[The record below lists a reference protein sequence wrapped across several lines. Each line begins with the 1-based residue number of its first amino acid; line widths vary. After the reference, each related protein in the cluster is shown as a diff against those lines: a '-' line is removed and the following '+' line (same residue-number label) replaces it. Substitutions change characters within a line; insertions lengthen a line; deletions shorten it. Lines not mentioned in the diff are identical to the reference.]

1 LQAPRGPTTITAMEG
16 FTPATRAWFDA
27 TFEAPTPVQT
37 EGWRHIAA
45 GDHVLL
51 IAPTGSGK
59 TLAAFLWAIDALSRA
74 PADAP
79 PGVRVLYVSPL
90 KALVYDIE
98 RNLRAPLAG
107 IERASHQHRAA
118 ARLPRVGVRT
128 GDSSAKDRRDLAKHP
143 PEILVTTPESLYLLL
158 GSAARETLR
167 TVQTVIID
175 EIHALAPTKR
185 GAHLALSLERLALL
199 TPAEPQRVGLSATVR
214 PPELVA
220 RFLGGD
226 RHVAIVDASAR
237 PAMDLRIEV
246 PVPDMTRPADGVD
259 GAPEGPYT
267 DAERRTSVWPA
278 IQPRLLELIRA
289 HRTTIVFV
297 NSRGLCERLAQRLN
311 ELAGTDLVGA
321 HHGSVSHHQRR
332 AVEEA
337 LKAGTIRAIVAT
349 SSLELGIDMGAV
361 DLVLL
366 VESPGAVSSGP
377 PAHRARRARCGAGL
391 QGAHLPEAPWGPA
404 GGHRGGGPHGR
415 RRHRGAAAAA
425 QPARC
430 APQQIVAMVSIEDVR
445 LRDLESMVRRSANFR
460 ELSHEL
466 LAGVLDMLAGR
477 YPSTDFADLRPR
489 LVWNRDTD
497 TLTARKGSKTLAAT
511 SGGTIPDRGLFGV
524 HLGPDGPRVG
534 ELDEEMVHESLPGQ
548 TFMLGASTWRIE
560 EITRDRVVV
569 SAAPGEPGR
578 LPFWHGEGPGRP
590 SSWGA
595 RSAPSHASWARGAGR
610 RRRVARGPVG
620 PGRLAARNLSRY
632 LDEQREATGTLPT
645 DRAITVERFRDELGD
660 WRVCILSPFGARVH
674 APWALALEARL
685 SADSGFDVQT
695 MWTDDGIVLRFVET
709 EQSLGDGGPDLDTLL
724 PDPEQVESMVVE
736 QLGHSSLFAAQFR
749 ENAARALLLPRRHP
763 GSRTP
768 LWAQRLKA
776 QRLLAVA
783 KGFPAFPIVLE
794 TYRACL
800 QDIMDLPALTELLS
814 AIRRRD
820 VRVDVVDTASASP
833 FARSLVFAFVAAT
846 LYEGDAPLAE
856 RRAHALT
863 LDRHMLRELLG
874 HEQLRELLD
883 AAVLDLLES
892 ELQLLA
898 EGFQARHADGLHDVL
913 RRLGD
918 LDEAELCAR
927 SEAAE
932 DPTRAWLAEL
942 VAARRA
948 LPLRIGAESRFI
960 AIEDTGLYRDALG
973 CQPPRGVPL
982 CFLDPVDAALPALLQ
997 RYARTHG
1004 PFVARDVARRYA
1016 LRPPQVEAVLAGL
1029 EAAGQL
1035 MRGELR
1041 PGGTEPE
1048 WCDVEVLRRARLRTL
1063 AKLRHEVAPVDA
1075 AVLARF
1081 LPAWH
1086 GIGDD
1091 ARGGPERLLAA
1102 IAQLEGLPLSFRDL
1116 EHAILPARVRD
1127 FQPRMLDELGALGQL
1142 VWVGQGALGPKD
1154 GKVALLRR
1162 ERAALLLDPPA
1173 PYEPPSP
1180 VHAALMAQFAARGA
1194 SFFHELHLACVR
1206 TLGDLREKDVLD
1218 ALWDLVWAGL
1228 VTNDTFQP
1236 LRALGGTKSASTRR
1250 PGPQRA
1256 SLAGGRWSLLADQ
1269 LGAAP
1274 SATERAHARATTL
1287 LERHGVLTREGRRL
1301 RAAHRR
1307 LRRHLQGAARD
1318 GGGRAHPPGLLRR
1331 GPGRRA
1337 VRVARRRGPPPL
1349 RAARARG
1356 GRRPPD
1362 GAAPRQRRP
1371 RLPVRRHAALA
1382 GGARERRPPPPRG
1395 RRAGRRHRRRGGGLR
1410 GPRPQVADHVR
1421 GAERPGPRRAAGRR
1435 PATAGPPSARAR
1447 APRRDHRRPASAAG
1461 APGRRSARSRLR
1473 ERPQGAVARGGLR
1486 GAERART
1493 PAGLQLAGS
1502 DQLACANGRSASYYG
1517 ANWHG
1522 PRRGTRRNRVTG
1534 NVPAGTA
1541 TLREF
1546 AKPHTAVRTADRGV

>member
-1 LQAPRGPTTITAMEG
+1 MDAFGH
-16 FTPATRAWFDA
+16 ATRTWFDA
-27 TFEAPTPVQT
+27 TFDEPTPVQKR
-37 EGWRHIAA
+37 GWERIAA

-59 TLAAFLWAIDALSRA
+59 TLAAFLWAIDALSALPEDA
-74 PADAP
+74 PA
-79 PGVRVLYVSPL
+79 GVRVLYVSPL

-107 IERASHQHRAA
+107 IERAALQSHTPLRP
-118 ARLPRVGVRT
+118 PRVGVRT
-128 GDSSAKDRRDLAKHP
+128 GDTSAKERRDLVKHP

-167 TVQTVIID
+167 TVTTVIVD

-199 TPAEPQRVGLSATVR
+199 TDAEPQRIGLSATVR

-237 PAMDLRIEV
+237 PAMDLCIEV
-246 PVPDMTRPADGVD
+246 PVPDMTRPADGVEPPD
-259 GAPEGPYT
+259 APTTPRGGPIS

-278 IQPRLLELIRA
+278 IQPRLLALIRA

-311 ELAGTDLVGA
+311 ELAGEDLVGA

-366 VESPGAVSSGP
+366 VESPGAVSSGLQRIG
-377 PAHRARRARCGAGL
+377 RAGHGVGQISKGRIF
-391 QGAHLPEAPWGPA
+391 PK
-404 GGHRGGGPHGR
+404 HRGDLLEATVVAGR
-415 RRHRGAAAAA
+415 MVEGRIEALRLPRSPLDVLSQH
-425 QPARC
+425 
-430 APQQIVAMVSIEDVR
+430 IVAMTAVQD
-445 LRDLESMVRRSANFR
+445 LRVVEVEAMVRRSANFR
-460 ELSHEL
+460 DLSHDL

-489 LVWNRDTD
+489 IVWDRDTG
-497 TLTARKGSKTLAAT
+497 TLSARKGSKALAAT

-524 HLGPDGPRVG
+524 HLGPEGPRVG

-548 TFMLGASTWRIE
+548 SFMLGASTWRIE
-560 EITRDRVVV
+560 EITRDRVIV
-569 SAAPGEPGR
+569 SPAPGEPGR

-590 SSWGA
+590 VELGRALGAFTRELGAMETPAAAAWLESDWGLD
-595 RSAPSHASWARGAGR
+595 H
-610 RRRVARGPVG
+610 
-620 PGRLAARNLSRY
+620 LAARNLSRY
-632 LDEQREATGTLPT
+632 LEEQRDATGTLPT

-660 WRVCILSPFGARVH
+660 LRVCILSPFGARVH

-685 SADSGFDVQT
+685 SVASGFEVQT

-709 EQSLGDGGPDLDTLL
+709 DDSLGAGGPDLDTLL
-724 PDPEQVESMVVE
+724 PDPDQVEPLVVE
-736 QLGHSSLFAAQFR
+736 QLGNSSLFAAQFR

-783 KGFPAFPIVLE
+783 RGFPAFPIVLE

-800 QDIMDLPALTELLS
+800 QDIMDLPALVELLL
-814 AIRRRD
+814 AIRRRE
-820 VRVDVVDTASASP
+820 VRVDVVDTVSASP
-833 FARSLVFAFVAAT
+833 FARSLVFAFVAST

-874 HEQLRELLD
+874 HEELRELLD
-883 AAVLDLLES
+883 ASVLDALES

-898 EGFQARHADGLHDVL
+898 DGFRARHADGLHDVL

-927 SEAAE
+927 CDGAPPGSAPDAD
-932 DPTRAWLAEL
+932 DPDATARVWLHEL
-942 VAARRA
+942 LTARRV
-948 LPLRIGAESRFI
+948 LPLRIGAEARFI
-960 AIEDTGLYRDALG
+960 AIEDVGLYRDALG

-982 CFLDPVDAALPALLQ
+982 AFLDPVDGALPALFQ

-1004 PFVARDVARRYA
+1004 PFVSRDLARRYA

-1035 MRGELR
+1035 VRGELR

-1048 WCDVEVLRRARLRTL
+1048 WCDPEVLRRARQRTL
-1063 AKLRHEVAPVDA
+1063 ARLRREVAPVDA

-1086 GIGDD
+1086 GIGDGS
-1091 ARGGPERLLAA
+1091 RGGPERLLAA
-1102 IAQLEGLPLSFRDL
+1102 IGQLEGLPVSFRDL
-1116 EHAILPARVRD
+1116 EELMLPARVGD

-1142 VWVGQGALGPKD
+1142 LWVGQGALGPKD
-1154 GKVALLRR
+1154 GRVALYRR
-1162 ERAALLLDPPA
+1162 ERVALLLDAPA
-1173 PYEPPSP
+1173 PWEPPTP
-1180 VHAALMAQFAARGA
+1180 LHAALMAHLEARGA
-1194 SFFHELHLACVR
+1194 CFFHELHLACVR
-1206 TLGDLREKDVLD
+1206 AGGDVREKEVLE

-1228 VTNDTFQP
+1228 LTNDTFQP
-1236 LRALGGTKSASTRR
+1236 LRALGGRASASTKR

-1256 SLAGGRWSLLADQ
+1256 ALAGGRWSLVSEQ
-1269 LGAAP
+1269 LGTPP
-1274 SATERAHARATTL
+1274 SATERVHAKAVAL
-1287 LERHGVLTREGRRL
+1287 LERHGVLTREVATSEPLTGGFSGIYKVLRAMEESGRIRRGYFVEGLGGAQFAWPGAVDRLRSARLAHDARTEAETAIVLAATDPACPFGVTLPWPDTAADGGRPRRAPGARVVVVAGEPVAFAERAFKSLTTFNALTAPGRIALLVDAVRPLARHRRGRALRVETIDGQPARQSPLADSL
-1301 RAAHRR
+1301 RAAGFTGDHKG
-1307 LRRHLQGAARD
+1307 LTLE
-1318 GGGRAHPPGLLRR
+1318 GR
-1331 GPGRRA
+1331 
-1337 VRVARRRGPPPL
+1337 
-1349 RAARARG
+1349 
-1356 GRRPPD
+1356 
-1362 GAAPRQRRP
+1362 
-1371 RLPVRRHAALA
+1371 
-1382 GGARERRPPPPRG
+1382 
-1395 RRAGRRHRRRGGGLR
+1395 
-1410 GPRPQVADHVR
+1410 
-1421 GAERPGPRRAAGRR
+1421 
-1435 PATAGPPSARAR
+1435 
-1447 APRRDHRRPASAAG
+1447 
-1461 APGRRSARSRLR
+1461 
-1473 ERPQGAVARGGLR
+1473 
-1486 GAERART
+1486 
-1493 PAGLQLAGS
+1493 
-1502 DQLACANGRSASYYG
+1502 
-1517 ANWHG
+1517 
-1522 PRRGTRRNRVTG
+1522 
-1534 NVPAGTA
+1534 
-1541 TLREF
+1541 
-1546 AKPHTAVRTADRGV
+1546 

>member
-366 VESPGAVSSGP
+366 VESPGAVSSGLQRIG
-377 PAHRARRARCGAGL
+377 RAGHGVGQVSKGRIF
-391 QGAHLPEAPWGPA
+391 PK
-404 GGHRGGGPHGR
+404 HRGDLLEATVVAGR
-415 RRHRGAAAAA
+415 MVDGAIEALRL
-425 QPARC
+425 PRC
-430 APQQIVAMVSIEDVR
+430 PLDVLSQQIVAMVSIEDVR

-569 SAAPGEPGR
+569 SPAPGEPGR

-590 SSWGA
+590 VELGRAVGAFTRELGALAPDAGAAWLEDQWGLD
-595 RSAPSHASWARGAGR
+595 
-610 RRRVARGPVG
+610 
-620 PGRLAARNLSRY
+620 RLAARNLSRY
-632 LDEQREATGTLPT
+632 LEEQREATGTLPT

-660 WRVCILSPFGARVH
+660 LRVCILSPFGARVH

-724 PDPEQVESMVVE
+724 PDPDQVESMVVE

-1035 MRGELR
+1035 VRGELR

-1287 LERHGVLTREGRRL
+1287 LERHGVLTREVAASEPLTGGFGGIYKVLRAMEEAGRIRRGYFVEGLGGAQFAWPGAVDRL
-1301 RAAHRR
+1301 RSAR
-1307 LRRHLQGAARD
+1307 LEHEAGAGPQTA
-1318 GGGRAHPPGLLRR
+1318 LLLASADPACPF
-1331 GPGRRA
+1331 G
-1337 VRVARRRGPPPL
+1337 VT
-1349 RAARARG
+1349 
-1356 GRRPPD
+1356 
-1362 GAAPRQRRP
+1362 
-1371 RLPVRRHAALA
+1371 LPWPEVP
-1382 GGARERRPPPPRG
+1382 ES
-1395 RRAGRRHRRRGGGLR
+1395 AGR
-1410 GPRPQVADHVR
+1410 
-1421 GAERPGPRRAAGRR
+1421 PRRAAG
-1435 PATAGPPSARAR
+1435 ARVVVIGGEAVAFADR
-1447 APRRDHRRPASAAG
+1447 GLKSLITFAALN
-1461 APGRRSARSRLR
+1461 APGRVALLVDALRPLARHRRGRVLRVETIDGLPARQAPLADALR
-1473 ERPQGAVARGGLR
+1473 EAGFASDHKGLLL
-1486 GAERART
+1486 E
-1493 PAGLQLAGS
+1493 AG
-1502 DQLACANGRSASYYG
+1502 
-1517 ANWHG
+1517 
-1522 PRRGTRRNRVTG
+1522 
-1534 NVPAGTA
+1534 
-1541 TLREF
+1541 
-1546 AKPHTAVRTADRGV
+1546 